1 MNSNSKALLVC
12 DLQNGILSR
21 LKTHNTQ
28 VYLERVASTITSARK
43 ANVRI
48 IYVRVAFRPGHP
60 EVTPRNPSVANVR
73 AAGGFLEGDAST
85 EIHAA
90 IAPQADD
97 IVVTKRRRSAFHGTD
112 LDMILRCLGVETL
125 VMAGLSTSGVVL
137 STVRQ
142 GLDMDYGFVVLE
154 DLCMDPE
161 PEIHDACVKV
171 LGKQARIV
179 KSTEWIAELESRE

>member
-1 MNSNSKALLVC
+1 MNTTALLVC
-12 DLQNGILSR
+12 DVQNGIVSR
-21 LKTHNTQ
+21 LISHKTQ
-28 VYLERVASTITSARK
+28 AYLESVAKTIAAARK
-43 ANVRI
+43 ANVKTI
-48 IYVRVAFRPGHP
+48 FVRVAFRPGYP
-60 EVTPRNPSVANVR
+60 EVAASNTSVAGVR
-73 AAGGFLEGDAST
+73 ASGGFLENDVST

-90 IAPQADD
+90 IAPRADD

-112 LDMILRCLGVETL
+112 LDMTLRCLGVQTL

-161 PEIHDACVKV
+161 PDIHDACIKV

-179 KSTEWIAELESRE
+179 NSTEWIAELESKE